1 MKKLFFILAV
11 LVLFSLSFYTVMRYN
26 KNKSIKTNG
35 SDDANNTK
43 VTVTDQLN
51 QSTAA
56 NSSISKN
63 EIFKNTTNSKAINF
77 KLKTLDGKEISLS
90 DFKGKKIFLNFWAT
104 WCPPCRQEMPE
115 LEKLY
120 QETKDSDIVILTI
133 NLGEDAKTVESFMDK
148 NKYNFNVALDLD
160 QDVAIKYSIVSIP
173 TSIFIDSEGNLVSK
187 KIGPM
192 TLEEMKDFVTS
203 PKK

>member
-1 MKKLFFILAV
+1 MKKSLFILAV
-11 LVLFSLSFYTVMRYN
+11 LVLFSLSFYTVMKYT
-26 KNKSIKTNG
+26 KNKSIKTNA
-35 SDDANNTK
+35 SVDANNTK
-43 VTVTDQLN
+43 VTNQVN
-51 QSTAA
+51 QSTAV
-56 NSSISKN
+56 NSSTSKSG
-63 EIFKNTTNSKAINF
+63 IFKNTQDGKAIDF

-90 DFKGKKIFLNFWAT
+90 DFKGKRVFLNFWAT

-120 QETKDSDIVILTI
+120 QESNDSDLVILTI
-133 NLGEDAKTVESFMDK
+133 NLGEDNKTVRSFMDK

-160 QDVAIKYSIVSIP
+160 QSVAIKYNIVSIP
-173 TSIFIDSEGNLVSK
+173 TSILIDSEGNLVSK

-192 TLEEMKDFVTS
+192 TLEEMNAFVTL

>member
-1 MKKLFFILAV
+1 MKKLLFILAV
-11 LVLFSLSFYTVMRYN
+11 LVLLSLSFYTVIKYN
-26 KNKSIKTNG
+26 KNKSIKTNE
-35 SDDANNTK
+35 SADANNTN
-43 VTVTDQLN
+43 VTNQVN

-56 NSSISKN
+56 NSNISKS
-63 EIFKNTTNSKAINF
+63 ELFKNTPDGKAIDF
-77 KLKTLDGKEISLS
+77 KLKTLDGKEVSLS
-90 DFKGKKIFLNFWAT
+90 SFKGKKVFLNFWAT

-120 QETKDSDIVILTI
+120 QESKDSDLIILTI
-133 NLGEDAKTVESFMDK
+133 NLGEDNKTVKSFMDK
-148 NKYNFNVALDLD
+148 NKYSFNVALDLD
-160 QDVAIKYSIVSIP
+160 QNVAIKYNIVSIP

-192 TLEEMKDFVTS
+192 TLEEMKTFVTL